1 MKKILIILSLILV
14 KSMVF
19 SQDIDLY
26 NIKKDDNITSPKIP
40 STMSFN
46 EFQLLSQNLRM
57 KDMMYAIIVP
67 GYVHFKAKENK
78 TAYTLLTLRTAS
90 YIGLGTSYFS
100 SKARGDKWYSGL
112 INSKSDASNIQITED
127 WSIKKS
133 DVVVVASMV
142 TIFSTY
148 LYDWIHGQYKLQKK
162 QNMIRYKY
170 GIKLKLEQNLSSNIK
185 FSPALGLSV
194 KF

>member
-90 YIGLGTSYFS
+90 YIGLGASYFS

-112 INSKSDASNIQITED
+112 INSKDNTNNIQITED
-127 WSIKKS
+127 WSVKKS